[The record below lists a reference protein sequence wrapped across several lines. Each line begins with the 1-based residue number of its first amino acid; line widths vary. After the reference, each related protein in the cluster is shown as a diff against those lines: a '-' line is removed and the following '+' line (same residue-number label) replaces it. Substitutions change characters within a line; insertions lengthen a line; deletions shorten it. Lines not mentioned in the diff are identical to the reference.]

1 MRRYE
6 QVIHLTIGNVVAA
19 GFYSPAAKAVII
31 ITAKGYL
38 MKPSLNGE
46 LTLREY
52 VEEHIPGSDKY
63 HSLVVCISNTIKKG
77 E

>member
-1 MRRYE
+1 MKRFQ

-19 GFYSPAAKAVII
+19 GFYSPVAKAVII

-46 LTLREY
+46 LTIREY
-52 VEEHIPGSDKY
+52 VDEHYSR
-63 HSLVVCISNTIKKG
+63 

>member
-31 ITAKGYL
+31 ITAKGCL

-52 VEEHIPGSDKY
+52 VEEHHQGVTNITPGG
-63 HSLVVCISNTIKKG
+63 VCISNKIKKG

>member
-31 ITAKGYL
+31 VTAKGYL

-52 VEEHIPGSDKY
+52 VEEH
-63 HSLVVCISNTIKKG
+63 HSR